1 LHRIPQHRQVGARMR
16 QREVNRSHT

>member
-16 QREVNRSHT
+16 QREVNRSHS